1 MLRIH
6 AVLPKSSAN
15 GPGLRAVV
23 WFQGCTIRCPGC
35 CNPDAQDSEGGT
47 PFYAE
52 DLAAWVLTQKVNG
65 LTLSG
70 GEPLEQT
77 RADLCAF
84 LNIVREADLSIVLFT
99 GRNDVPEDVACYLDA
114 AIVGPY
120 DGALSRQGMR
130 ASSNQRL
137 VLYTSLYTKEDFDK
151 VPPVE
156 VFVYPGG
163 KVIRTGVGG

>member
-1 MLRIH
+1 M
-6 AVLPKSSAN
+6 
-15 GPGLRAVV
+15 V

-35 CNPDAQDSEGGT
+35 CNPDAQVIEGGAEI
-47 PFYAE
+47 YAV
-52 DLAAWVLTQKVNG
+52 DLAAWVLAQKVDG

-70 GEPLEQT
+70 GEPLEQP
-77 RADLCAF
+77 REDLRAF
-84 LNIVREADLSIVLFT
+84 LKTIRDAGLSIVLFT
-99 GRNDVPEDVACYLDA
+99 GRDNVSEDVACFLDA

-137 VLYTSLYTKEDFDK
+137 VLYTSCYTKEDFDK

-156 VFVYPGG
+156 VFVYSGG